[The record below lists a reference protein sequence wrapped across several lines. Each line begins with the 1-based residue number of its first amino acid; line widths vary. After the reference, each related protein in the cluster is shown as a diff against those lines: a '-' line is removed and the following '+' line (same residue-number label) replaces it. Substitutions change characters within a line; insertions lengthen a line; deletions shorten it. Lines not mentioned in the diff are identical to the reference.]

1 MKVKDIMRTT
11 VVVLPQN
18 ATLKDVLGQ
27 FLKEHLDCLPIVDA
41 AQRVVGFITIDD
53 LVDIFLPR
61 YYELLRDLSAL
72 QDKGQ
77 ITSLFD
83 QAFAGLDIHDDKLI
97 LAADV
102 MRSRLHW
109 VSQEDS
115 LIAAAA
121 LLQEQNFQRLPV
133 VDKDQKLVGL
143 ISDFEVILALLRG
156 TPATAASDVRR
167 PTSELRN

>member
-1 MKVKDIMRTT
+1 MKVKDVMRTA

-18 ATLKDVLGQ
+18 ATLKDVLDK
-27 FLKEHLDCLPIVDA
+27 FLKHHLDSLPIIDA

-61 YYELLRDLSAL
+61 YYEILRDFSAL
-72 QDKGQ
+72 EDKGQ
-77 ITSLFD
+77 LASLFN
-83 QAFAGLDIHDDKLI
+83 QAFAGLDTHHEKLI

-102 MRSRLHW
+102 MCSDIRW
-109 VSQEDS
+109 VSADDS
-115 LIAAAA
+115 LLEAASD
-121 LLQEQNFQRLPV
+121 LQAQNYERLPV

-156 TPATAASDVRR
+156 APAVRAV
-167 PTSELRN
+167 SKN